1 MVYAQWKAWY
11 VSRVQGYIFLLYS
24 SVLQDVDLMCSQHC
38 SDVAVPGCVIIASS
52 SMVDLLSVPEDAQMC
67 MNLFSVT
74 FWLLQDKHIPGAVF
88 FDVDAIS
95 DLTSHVSPLTAV
107 WLSFNVNSVLQC
119 WEKYYV
125 FSPVYNQW
133 PALIHMLNFWCIQLP
148 HMLPSE
154 AAFEAA
160 VSALGIQN
168 DSLVVVYDTKGIF
181 SVARVWWYFAV
192 PSPIEPLAIWF
203 PLSEFFVCD
212 LVLPFSSLGLVGV
225 AGLMVQT

>member
-1 MVYAQWKAWY
+1 
-11 VSRVQGYIFLLYS
+11 
-24 SVLQDVDLMCSQHC
+24 
-38 SDVAVPGCVIIASS
+38 
-52 SMVDLLSVPEDAQMC
+52 
-67 MNLFSVT
+67 
-74 FWLLQDKHIPGAVF
+74 
-88 FDVDAIS
+88 
-95 DLTSHVSPLTAV
+95 
-107 WLSFNVNSVLQC
+107 
-119 WEKYYV
+119 
-125 FSPVYNQW
+125 
-133 PALIHMLNFWCIQLP
+133 
-148 HMLPSE
+148 MLPSE

-203 PLSEFFVCD
+203 PLSEFFICD